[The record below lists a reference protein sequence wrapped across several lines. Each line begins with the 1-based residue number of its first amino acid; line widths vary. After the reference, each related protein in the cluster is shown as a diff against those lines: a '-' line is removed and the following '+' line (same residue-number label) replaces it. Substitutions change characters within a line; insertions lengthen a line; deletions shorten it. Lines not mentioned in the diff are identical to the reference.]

1 MTSDCLPLQVRRGVA
16 KLGYAWEAAHV
27 RIFRGES
34 QLGTALVELVTSPAV
49 TNSAVIV
56 QDFARNDFELRQFVI
71 NGQIVHKVYTNFA
84 WVDADG
90 YMREFVV
97 KGREDAVRDWMSGDD
112 AAMAQA
118 ERKAAKL
125 VTAWLAWFRTQSVE
139 SLPGVRMDIL
149 IKRVGPGAAEV
160 FTLELTE
167 LGFSMLGVEKLPPL
181 VFSALLASCFDD
193 TGPTLEEVRR
203 LTDGAARLQAM
214 APHTRRGFRDG
225 AVLGSKRSHAEANL
239 GSAGGGSEAAD

>member
-1 MTSDCLPLQVRRGVA
+1 MTSDCLPHQVRRGVA

-27 RIFRGES
+27 RIFRGEW

-90 YMREFVV
+90 YMLEFVV

-239 GSAGGGSEAAD
+239 GSEAAD